1 IERQARVIGAPWLDR
16 RFMGGGEGLGG
27 LGFGGDAR
35 QALQQRADFLEEQGL
50 AQRRGQR
57 LILSRNLL
65 EPLRNRVL
73 APASQHIAADS
84 GLEHRH
90 VT

>member
-1 IERQARVIGAPWLDR
+1 MI
-16 RFMGGGEGLGG
+16 GGGKGLGD

-65 EPLRNRVL
+65 ETLRNREL
-73 APASQHIAADS
+73 AQAAQHIAADS

-90 VT
+90 VTDGSA